1 MESNELLKS
10 GLLLSHDCQPHSL
23 SFCVSDAV
31 HESEGRSHSARMI
44 RLICLFY
51 SFIYSY
57 STNTHPNAYLQVTH
71 FITKN
76 YLLPTLPFPKQYPGP
91 MKIPWYVTN
100 ERILWY
106 IPKAIAGCFTVKT
119 KARFHMKRL
128 SSSDIK
134 LVPIRFPLRSTVNL
148 LSIGRSNLVLSSL
161 IVSSSIPAP
170 KHSS

>member
-10 GLLLSHDCQPHSL
+10 GLLLSHDCQSHSL
-23 SFCVSDAV
+23 PFCVSDAV

-91 MKIPWYVTN
+91 MKMPWNVTN

-106 IPKAIAGCFTVKT
+106 VLNAIAGCFTANT
-119 KARFHMKRL
+119 NPRSRMKRL
-128 SSSDIK
+128 SSPDIK
-134 LVPIRFPLRSTVNL
+134 LVPIRLPSRRNVNL
-148 LSIGRSNLVLSSL
+148 FSICRSNFVLSF
-161 IVSSSIPAP
+161 
-170 KHSS
+170 H